1 MNEWLRHLAELPP
14 VLVYGA
20 LFGLLVL
27 EGTGLPLVPFEPA
40 FLAAGVLIREGRMSA
55 AGALLAG
62 TVAHLLGN
70 LGGYL
75 VGRRL
80 GLTALHLHG
89 ERLGLSRERIEAA
102 AAWLRRRGGVATLVS
117 RFVGV
122 LRTPAILGAG
132 AAGMDPRAYAAWSLL
147 AGFLW
152 CSAWL
157 AGSVLLGAPALGYL
171 QRLGA
176 AGLVLLAVALAAFL
190 AWHLRLRAAAPAP
203 GRERDGRGGN
213 PPA

>member
-1 MNEWLRHLAELPP
+1 MNEWLRHLVELPP
-14 VLVYGA
+14 ALVYGV
-20 LFGLLVL
+20 LFLLLVL

-40 FLAAGVLIREGRMSA
+40 FLAAGVLIRDGRMSA
-55 AGALLAG
+55 AGAVAAG
-62 TVAHLLGN
+62 TLAHLLGN
-70 LGGYL
+70 LVGYL

-80 GLTALHLHG
+80 GAAALHLHG
-89 ERLGLSRERIEAA
+89 ARLGIAPERLAA
-102 AAWLRRRGGVATLVS
+102 ALAWLRRRGGPATVVS
-117 RFVGV
+117 RFVGI

-157 AGSVLLGAPALGYL
+157 AASVLVGAPVLGYL
-171 QRLGA
+171 QRLGT
-176 AGLVLLAVALAAFL
+176 AGLLLLAAALVVFL
-190 AWHLRLRAAAPAP
+190 AWQIRRRAAVPAP
-203 GRERDGRGGN
+203 GRERDDRAGE